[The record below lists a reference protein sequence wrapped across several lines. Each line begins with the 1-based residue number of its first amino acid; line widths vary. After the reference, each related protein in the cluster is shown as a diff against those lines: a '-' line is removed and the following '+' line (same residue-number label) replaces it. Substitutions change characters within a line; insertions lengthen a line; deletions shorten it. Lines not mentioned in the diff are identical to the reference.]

1 MGLKIWRDII
11 LILLILGVLS
21 YFAYTTNIQFIQVFA
36 IIMWTLSLI
45 PFSSWMFQVSTG
57 FSPSKTI
64 TRWKYLKLWTISGI
78 ITAVIN
84 YFILFYFFKNEFNPY
99 LIVLLGIY
107 AGIFMSM
114 RDLRFALLQT
124 RGANGTTSQE
134 IKSILVIELWFI
146 LLLGALKFAQI
157 LCNKP

>member
-1 MGLKIWRDII
+1 MGIKTSRDII
-11 LILLILGVLS
+11 LPLLILGVLS

-36 IIMWTLSLI
+36 IIMWILFLI
-45 PFSSWMFQVSTG
+45 PFSNWMFQVSTG
-57 FSPSKTI
+57 LIPSRAI
-64 TRWKYLKLWTISGI
+64 TRWKHLNLWTISGI
-78 ITAVIN
+78 ITVVIN
-84 YFILFYFFKNEFNPY
+84 YFILYYFFKNESNPY